1 MKGCGVTA
9 IVCAYNEEDTIS
21 GVLKALILA
30 REVDEIIVVN
40 DGSTDGT
47 QKVLEKFFDIDRI
60 RIIEFSENRGK
71 GWAMAE
77 GVVHAVTPVLIFV
90 DADLLN
96 FDPRYIEQLVSPL
109 LEGEADMVIGHPTE
123 NDLDRRLNPFK
134 PIAGERAVFKEDILP
149 LLGRMCESRFGVE
162 TLINF
167 YYRARKKRVRYVLLW
182 GLIHPTK
189 LQKYSLRKATREYWQ
204 ESYQIARTIVGRY
217 SLILPIIR
225 DELWR

>member
-30 REVDEIIVVN
+30 REIEEIIVIN

-47 QKVLEKFFDIDRI
+47 SETLEKFYGIKGI
-60 RIIEFSENRGK
+60 RIIELLSNKGK
-71 GWAMAE
+71 GFAMAE
-77 GVVHAVTPVLIFV
+77 GVIHARTPILVFV

-96 FDPRYIEQLVSPL
+96 FDPRFVGQLVSPL
-109 LEGEADMVIGHPTE
+109 LEKKADMVIGHPTE
-123 NDLDRRLNPFK
+123 NDLDHWLNPFK
-134 PIAGERAVFKEDILP
+134 PISGERALFKEDILP
-149 LLGRMCESRFGVE
+149 LIEQMQKSRYGVE
-162 TLINF
+162 TLINL
-167 YYRARKKRVRYVLLW
+167 YYRAKRKRVVYVPLW

-189 LQKYSLRKATREYWQ
+189 LQKYSLRKATYEYWQ
-204 ESYQIARTIVGRY
+204 ESYQIARTIIGSY

-225 DELWR
+225 DELRR

>member
-30 REVDEIIVVN
+30 REIEEIIVIN

-47 QKVLEKFFDIDRI
+47 SETLEKFYGIKGI
-60 RIIEFSENRGK
+60 RIIELLSNKGK
-71 GWAMAE
+71 GFAMAE
-77 GVVHAVTPVLIFV
+77 GVIHARTPILVFV

-96 FDPRYIEQLVSPL
+96 FDPRFVGQLVSPL
-109 LEGEADMVIGHPTE
+109 LEKKADMVIGHPTE
-123 NDLDRRLNPFK
+123 NDLDHWLNPFK
-134 PIAGERAVFKEDILP
+134 PISGERALFKEDILP
-149 LLGRMCESRFGVE
+149 LIEQMQKSRYGVE

-167 YYRARKKRVRYVLLW
+167 YYRAKRKRVVYVPLW

-189 LQKYSLRKATREYWQ
+189 LQKYSLRKATYEYWQ
-204 ESYQIARTIVGRY
+204 ESYQIARTIIGSY

-225 DELWR
+225 DELRR

>member
-30 REVDEIIVVN
+30 REIGEIIVVN

-47 QKVLEKFFDIDRI
+47 HKVLEKFLGIERI
-60 RIIEFSENRGK
+60 RIIEFSENKGK
-71 GWAMAE
+71 GCAMAE
-77 GVVHAVTPVLIFV
+77 GVIHATTPVLVFV

-96 FDPRYIEQLVSPL
+96 FDPRYVGQLVRPL
-109 LEGEADMVIGHPTE
+109 LEREADMVIGHPTE
-123 NDLDRRLNPFK
+123 NDLDHRLNLFK
-134 PIAGERAVFKEDILP
+134 PISGERAVFKQDILP
-149 LLGRMCESRFGVE
+149 LLEQMRESRFGVE

-167 YYRARKKRVRYVLLW
+167 YYRAQKKRVVYVPLW

-189 LQKYSLRKATREYWQ
+189 LQKYSLRKATYEYWQ
-204 ESYQIARTIVGRY
+204 ESYQIARTIVGSY